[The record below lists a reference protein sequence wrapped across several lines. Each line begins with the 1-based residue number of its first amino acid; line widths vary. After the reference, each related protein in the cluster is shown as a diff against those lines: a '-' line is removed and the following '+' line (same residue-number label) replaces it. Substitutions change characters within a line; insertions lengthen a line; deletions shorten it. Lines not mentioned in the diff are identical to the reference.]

1 VNEKY
6 SGENAAKRQRLFR
19 LTAKLG
25 NDDLNRKLPN
35 GWSVATKLLHLAFW
49 DMYCLPLIEKWEQS
63 GFKYSPGSVDAI
75 NHGTL
80 ALSRCIPPEKIVDLV
95 RESAEAIDRKVE
107 SISPELAAAIET
119 AGYVH
124 FLRRAI
130 HRRHHLDQIE
140 FVLK

>member
-1 VNEKY
+1 
-6 SGENAAKRQRLFR
+6 
-19 LTAKLG
+19 
-25 NDDLNRKLPN
+25 
-35 GWSVATKLLHLAFW
+35 
-49 DMYCLPLIEKWEQS
+49 
-63 GFKYSPGSVDAI
+63 
-75 NHGTL
+75 
-80 ALSRCIPPEKIVDLV
+80 V

-130 HRRHHLDQIE
+130 HRRQHLDQIE